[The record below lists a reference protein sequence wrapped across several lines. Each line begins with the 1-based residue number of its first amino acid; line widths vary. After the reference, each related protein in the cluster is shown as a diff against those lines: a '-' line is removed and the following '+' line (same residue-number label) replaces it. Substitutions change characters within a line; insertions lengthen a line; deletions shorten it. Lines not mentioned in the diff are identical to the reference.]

1 MRTTL
6 AGTALVA
13 ALALAG
19 CGGGDNKDD
28 AGGATPSTTG
38 PSDVTAA
45 TAEVK
50 AAWTGFF
57 DGSKPAAARAA
68 YLEDAA
74 SLAQALALAGQ
85 DPNATA
91 TTATVSSVTF
101 TDASHATVKY
111 DLVVKGAT
119 VLPGA
124 EGQEVLVDGHWKV
137 SKASFCQLVGLKAG
151 GAAVPGC
158 T

>member
-1 MRTTL
+1 MRTSLAAAALL
-6 AGTALVA
+6 AG
-13 ALALAG
+13 LALAG
-19 CGGGDNKDD
+19 CGGDKDD
-28 AGGATPSTTG
+28 AGGATPSATG
-38 PSDVTAA
+38 PSDVAAA

-74 SLAQALALAGQ
+74 SLSQALALAGQ

-101 TDASHATVKY
+101 TDPTHATVKY

-119 VLPGA
+119 VLPNA

-137 SKASFCQLVGLKAG
+137 SKTSFCQLVALKAG

-158 T
+158 S

>member
-1 MRTTL
+1 MRTSL
-6 AGTALVA
+6 AAAVLVTG
-13 ALALAG
+13 LALTG
-19 CGGGDNKDD
+19 CGGGDKDD
-28 AGGATPSTTG
+28 AGATPSATG

-74 SLAQALALAGQ
+74 SLAQALTLAGQ
-85 DPNATA
+85 DPNAAA
-91 TTATVSSVTF
+91 TKATVSSVAF
-101 TDASHATVKY
+101 TDATHATVKY

-119 VLPGA
+119 VLPNA

-137 SKASFCQLVGLKAG
+137 SKASFCQLVALKAG

-158 T
+158 S